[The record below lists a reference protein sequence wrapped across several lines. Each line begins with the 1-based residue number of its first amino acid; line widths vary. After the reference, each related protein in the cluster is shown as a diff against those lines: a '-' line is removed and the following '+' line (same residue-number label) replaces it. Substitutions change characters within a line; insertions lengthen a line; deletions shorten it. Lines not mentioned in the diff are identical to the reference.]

1 MACGRP
7 STHRQWMRIL
17 LGALLAAMALLSSE
31 GGPAAAAEPAKAGDE
46 TSKAQ
51 PEPVRPYDA
60 GNVPIQRVVDEIRCN
75 LGKAVAA
82 AKKAKMQLTISHVEL
97 HVNAGGSRGNGTGV
111 AVEIPA
117 VVDQIGI
124 DALGKAGPSD
134 LEHEPTHTVEIG
146 FVPFAED
153 NASEPACEAD
163 LGLLSVVQSAIAVLG
178 SDKAGTD
185 RLNLRFSADF
195 VISMSKDAKIG
206 FVFVPRDAELKG
218 VAVQGLTIDLQ
229 LDRGL
234 P

>member
-1 MACGRP
+1 MACRRP
-7 STHRQWMRIL
+7 SMRRQWTRIL
-17 LGALLAAMALLSSE
+17 LGAFLAASALLWSP
-31 GGPAAAAEPAKAGDE
+31 GGPAVAAEPAKAGDE
-46 TSKAQ
+46 ASNAK
-51 PEPVRPYDA
+51 PEPARPYDA

-75 LGKAVAA
+75 LGKAAAA
-82 AKKAKMQLTISHVEL
+82 AKRAKMQLTISHVEL
-97 HVNAGGSRGNGTGV
+97 HVNAGGGGGKGAGV

-117 VVDQIGI
+117 IVDQIGL

-146 FVPFAED
+146 FVPFAEND
-153 NASEPACEAD
+153 ASEPACEAD

-195 VISMSKDAKIG
+195 LISMSKDAKIG

-218 VAVQGLTIDLQ
+218 LAVQGLTIDLQ
-229 LDRGL
+229 LDRGV